1 MYKFIMIDVKIT
13 FLKRILISIL
23 FFSIVLQVS
32 KIKFCKSCITRK
44 TKRGEG
50 KAKAG
55 PDRLLVAKWISQGGM
70 LLFLTMFLSFFFFI
84 GLVTFFESPEISQE
98 ISKKFPEL
106 PEDFM
111 YFKEYMDNFLVFY
124 LKNGVYA
131 IPLPIL
137 IILLGFK
144 KLLFNPNQKMSR
156 MFGMIFTDGL
166 ILISMMI
173 ESTPGIIS
181 MQVAFILFFLNLVLW
196 IFTHITLYCK
206 AKCAKWIKHKFIQV
220 ITFCIY
226 PFSL

>member
-23 FFSIVLQVS
+23 FSSIVLQVS
-32 KIKFCKSCITRK
+32 KIKFCKSCRTRK
-44 TKRGEG
+44 TKRGER

-84 GLVTFFESPEISQE
+84 GLITFFESPEISQE

-124 LKNGVYA
+124 LKNDVYA

-156 MFGMIFTDGL
+156 MFGMVFTDGL

-206 AKCAKWIKHKFIQV
+206 AKCAK
-220 ITFCIY
+220 
-226 PFSL
+226 

>member
-124 LKNGVYA
+124 LKKGVYA

-156 MFGMIFTDGL
+156 IFGMVFTDGL

-206 AKCAKWIKHKFIQV
+206 AKCAK
-220 ITFCIY
+220 
-226 PFSL
+226 